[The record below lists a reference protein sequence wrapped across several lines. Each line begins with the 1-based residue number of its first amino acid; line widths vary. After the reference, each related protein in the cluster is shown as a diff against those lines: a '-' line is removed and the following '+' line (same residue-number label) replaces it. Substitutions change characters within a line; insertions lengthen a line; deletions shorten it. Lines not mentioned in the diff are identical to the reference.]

1 MCTSGGGVVDRVAGL
16 AAAVASVA
24 DLDPSELPAAVQLD
38 LLRSVWPL
46 LCQLDA
52 AVTRVV
58 GVVNAQG
65 SAGQEGAVSTA
76 AWLRS
81 RLHAGGAG
89 PRVQVAKT
97 LRDDLPEVAA
107 AFDRGEISFTHA
119 RIAATT
125 AKDLKPEMLAG
136 GVDKLLAEQATEHAP
151 AVFARAALRI
161 RDHFNPDAADKRNKH
176 PELDQWLDVDRT
188 FHGAVS
194 LSGLLAP
201 DTGELLLQTLG
212 AFMPPVNPDH
222 PGPDRLVPA
231 TTRRAEALAQMCRVA
246 AGAAPDAGGT
256 KPQVTVTI
264 DWDTLRGQ
272 TDRAHTASQQ
282 TSSGPASSDTAG
294 NGQTNNGNTGGPAS
308 SGHTGTGHTG
318 SGHTGSGPTGGLFT
332 SSGAW
337 AGARLGSGT
346 PLHPDTARRLACDCA
361 ILPVVLGA
369 NSEPLDVGRLHRL
382 VTPAIRRALN
392 LRDGGCRFPTCDRP
406 VTWCDAHHLV
416 SWVQGGPTSVDNMIL
431 LCRRHHVLV
440 HEHRWTIR
448 LDRHTGTVTA
458 TDPNGR
464 PLDIVSHPATT
475 HPRPCFS
482 R

>member
-24 DLDPSELPAAVQLD
+24 ELDAASLPASAQLD
-38 LLRSVWPL
+38 LLRSVWPV

-65 SAGQEGAVSTA
+65 SAAQEGAVSTA

-81 RLHAGGAG
+81 RLRAGGAG

-97 LRDDLPEVAA
+97 LREDLPEVAA
-107 AFDRGEISFTHA
+107 AFGRGDISFTHA

-125 AKDLKPEMLAG
+125 AKDLDRQLLAG

-151 AVFARAALRI
+151 AVFGRAALRI
-161 RDHFNPDAADKRNKH
+161 REHFNPDAAGKRRDRH

-222 PGPDRLVPA
+222 PGPDHPGPDRLLPA

-246 AGAAPDAGGT
+246 AGAAPDTGGA

-264 DWDTLRGQ
+264 DWDTLRSQ
-272 TDRAHTASQQ
+272 PDRAHTASQQ

-294 NGQTNNGNTGGPAS
+294 NDQTNNGNTGGPPAA
-308 SGHTGTGHTG
+308 GTPPATTPAAVRQAACSPPPGRGPAPG
-318 SGHTGSGPTGGLFT
+318 SAPAPPCTPTPPAAWPAT
-332 SSGAW
+332 ARSCPSCWDRRRSRWTW
-337 AGARLGSGT
+337 AGCTGWSPPPSAAPSTFGT
-346 PLHPDTARRLACDCA
+346 ADAASPPVTARSR
-361 ILPVVLGA
+361 GA
-369 NSEPLDVGRLHRL
+369 THITWSRGSRV
-382 VTPAIRRALN
+382 
-392 LRDGGCRFPTCDRP
+392 DRP
-406 VTWCDAHHLV
+406 V
-416 SWVQGGPTSVDNMIL
+416 
-431 LCRRHHVLV
+431 
-440 HEHRWTIR
+440 WT
-448 LDRHTGTVTA
+448 T
-458 TDPNGR
+458 
-464 PLDIVSHPATT
+464 
-475 HPRPCFS
+475 
-482 R
+482 

>member
-81 RLHAGGAG
+81 RLRAGGAG
-89 PRVQVAKT
+89 PRVQVAKA
-97 LRDDLPEVAA
+97 LREDLPEVAA
-107 AFDRGEISFTHA
+107 AFGRGEISFTHA

-125 AKDLKPEMLAG
+125 AKDLDRQVLAG
-136 GVDKLLAEQATEHAP
+136 GVDKLLAEQACEHAP

-161 RDHFNPDAADKRNKH
+161 REHFNPDAAHRRDKH
-176 PELDQWLDVDRT
+176 PQLDQWLDVDKT

-212 AFMPPVNPDH
+212 AFMGPGNPDD
-222 PGPDRLVPA
+222 PIPA
-231 TTRRAEALAQMCRVA
+231 TARRAEALAQMCRVA
-246 AGAAPDAGGT
+246 AGAAPHAGGA

-264 DWDTLRGQ
+264 DWDTLRSQ
-272 TDRAHTASQQ
+272 TSNTHTAS
-282 TSSGPASSDTAG
+282 
-294 NGQTNNGNTGGPAS
+294 GQA
-308 SGHTGTGHTG
+308 
-318 SGHTGSGPTGGLFT
+318 GSGPTGGLFT

-346 PLHPDTARRLACDCA
+346 PLHPDTARRLACDA
-361 ILPVVLGA
+361 GLLPVVLGA

-392 LRDGGCRFPTCDRP
+392 LRDGGCRFPGCGRP
-406 VTWCDAHHLV
+406 VTWCDAHHLR

-440 HEHRWTIR
+440 HEHHWTIR

-458 TDPNGR
+458 TGPNGR
-464 PLDIVSHPATT
+464 PLDIASHPRA
-475 HPRPCFS
+475 HSP
-482 R
+482 

>member
-1 MCTSGGGVVDRVAGL
+1 MFDGSVTDRVTGL
-16 AAAVASVA
+16 AAAVDSLASVDA
-24 DLDPSELPAAVQLD
+24 ASLPAGVQLD
-38 LLRSVWPL
+38 LLRELWPL
-46 LCQLDA
+46 LCKLDA

-65 SAGQEGAVSTA
+65 SAAQEGAVSTQ

-97 LRDDLPEVAA
+97 LREDLPEVAA
-107 AFDRGEISFTHA
+107 AFERGEISFTHA

-125 AKDLKPEMLAG
+125 AKDLDRQLLAG

-161 RDHFNPDAADKRNKH
+161 HDHFNPDAAHRRDKH
-176 PELDQWLDVDRT
+176 PQLEQWLDVDKT

-222 PGPDRLVPA
+222 PGPDGLVPA
-231 TTRRAEALAQMCRVA
+231 AARRAEALAQMCRVA
-246 AGAAPDAGGT
+246 AGTAPDAGGA

-272 TDRAHTASQQ
+272 TSSSHTGG
-282 TSSGPASSDTAG
+282 SGPA
-294 NGQTNNGNTGGPAS
+294 
-308 SGHTGTGHTG
+308 
-318 SGHTGSGPTGGLFT
+318 GSGPTGGLFT

-337 AGARLGSGT
+337 AGARLGSGA
-346 PLHPDTARRLACDCA
+346 PLHPDTARRLACDA
-361 ILPVVLGA
+361 NLLPVVLGA

-392 LRDGGCRFPTCDRP
+392 LRDGGCRFPGCDRP
-406 VTWCDAHHLV
+406 ITWCDAHHLV

-440 HEHRWTIR
+440 HEHHWSIR

-458 TDPNGR
+458 TDPRGR
-464 PLDIVSHPATT
+464 PLDIVSHPRA
-475 HPRPCFS
+475 HSP
-482 R
+482 